1 MEKPTHC
8 NQRIDPR
15 TRECP
20 RATRKN
26 NMAKANKSPTQCG
39 RKRSKRVGSIHPHPL
54 QNSPH
59 SPPVYRG
66 EVNLPSSWV
75 CCSHRGAVRQ
85 DNQEEE
91 KGCGEAELPHL
102 HSLAGGLLRMLGMDG
117 ACTNILAERLDQ
129 AMRKGVRQGRSW
141 VSPVYCEI
149 PPPNHASCF
158 CLQGSNVQ

>member
-1 MEKPTHC
+1 
-8 NQRIDPR
+8 
-15 TRECP
+15 
-20 RATRKN
+20 
-26 NMAKANKSPTQCG
+26 MAKANKSPTHVAG
-39 RKRSKRVGSIHPHPL
+39 NVPRGLAASTPPL
-54 QNSPH
+54 PRIPSFSSLQR
-59 SPPVYRG
+59 RG
-66 EVNLPSSWV
+66 ELPSSWV
-75 CCSHRGAVRQ
+75 CCSYTGAVRQ

-117 ACTNILAERLDQ
+117 AFNILAERLDQ

-158 CLQGSNVQ
+158 CLQGVKCPVTAVFRLDYACVSCKHRL